1 MKADRT
7 PKAIGGRYKILEPL
21 GQGGV
26 GSVFK
31 AVDSRLGR
39 IVAIKV
45 FKKRQG
51 DWRFSEHPQREA
63 DASSRLSYHP
73 NIVSVFERGETE
85 DHTFQVMEFVEGSQL
100 SAILARKEP
109 LHWEYAIELV
119 RQVASGLSAAHACG
133 LVHRDVKPSNILV
146 SRDGRVLL
154 TDFGLSAR
162 TTDPAVTAIG
172 TIVGTPAY
180 MSPEQ
185 VRGKQVDARS
195 DIFSLGAVLYELLT
209 GHRPFTGG
217 GSVTGVLSAIVNDP
231 PEPICRGN
239 PSVPAAIEQVVL
251 KALEKKPPQRYQS
264 IDEFRG
270 ALA

>member
-1 MKADRT
+1 
-7 PKAIGGRYKILEPL
+7 
-21 GQGGV
+21 
-26 GSVFK
+26 
-31 AVDSRLGR
+31 
-39 IVAIKV
+39 
-45 FKKRQG
+45 
-51 DWRFSEHPQREA
+51 
-63 DASSRLSYHP
+63 
-73 NIVSVFERGETE
+73 
-85 DHTFQVMEFVEGSQL
+85 
-100 SAILARKEP
+100 P

-185 VRGKQVDARS
+185 VRGKQVDGRP

-209 GHRPFTGG
+209 GRRPFTGR

-231 PEPICRGN
+231 PEPICQGN

-264 IDEFRG
+264 IDEFRE
-270 ALA
+270 ALAEGRKTSGNEFSSMLRGKVIRETKLREPIVPLPRVDIESATRGSAN